1 VSEVRTLKIKSSLA
15 SKLARPGGRTLQDA
29 ERLAQASLD
38 ARRDE
43 VMADIGAAIC
53 ELERVCAAKAPGSE
67 GRVYAL
73 SSTIIDMA
81 GFFDTGPLYDAAYS
95 LCDLSEQTGEEGGTW
110 RWPPVEV
117 HVQTLRLI
125 HAGGCKAGPEAAA
138 LLRGLSAMVKAMT

>member
-1 VSEVRTLKIKSSLA
+1 MSEARTLKIKSSLA
-15 SKLARPGGRTLQDA
+15 GKLARPGGRTLQDA
-29 ERLAQASLD
+29 ERLAQAGLD

-43 VMADIGAAIC
+43 VMIDIAAAIA
-53 ELERVCAAKAPGSE
+53 ELERVCAARAPGSE

-95 LCDLSEQTGEEGGTW
+95 LCDLSEQTAENGAW

-125 HAGGCKAGPEAAA
+125 HAGGCKAGPESAA
-138 LLRGLSAMVKAMT
+138 LLRGLSAMVKAVT

>member
-1 VSEVRTLKIKSSLA
+1 MSEARTLKIKSSLA
-15 SKLARPGGRTLQDA
+15 GKLARPGGRTLQDA
-29 ERLAQASLD
+29 ERLAQAGLD

-43 VMADIGAAIC
+43 VMID
-53 ELERVCAAKAPGSE
+53 RTPGSE

-95 LCDLSEQTGEEGGTW
+95 LCDLSEQTAENGAW

-125 HAGGCKAGPEAAA
+125 HAGGCKAGPESAA
-138 LLRGLSAMVKAMT
+138 LLRGLSAMVKAVT